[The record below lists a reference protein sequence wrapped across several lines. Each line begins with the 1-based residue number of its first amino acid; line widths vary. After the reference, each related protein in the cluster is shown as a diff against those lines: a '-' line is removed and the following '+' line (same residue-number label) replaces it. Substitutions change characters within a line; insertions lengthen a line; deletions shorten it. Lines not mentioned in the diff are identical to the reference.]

1 MSALRAVQQLGLRDW
16 CIGAGAV
23 RNLVWDALHGFSTP
37 SVLPDVDVAY
47 FDAADLSPERDAELQ
62 HQLHTLAPGIPWEV
76 TNQAAVHLWF
86 ERVFGHPVQPLHSLE
101 DAIATW
107 PEFVTCVG
115 LTLAEDDQIHIVA
128 PHGLDDLFSMTI
140 RRNPARVSPETFR
153 QRVIQKCYQ
162 ERWPRVTV
170 IQ

>member
-1 MSALRAVQQLGLRDW
+1 MSALRAVQQLGLRAW

-47 FDAADLSPERDAELQ
+47 FDAADLSQERDAELQ
-62 HQLHTLAPGIPWEV
+62 RRVRALAPTIPWEV
-76 TNQAAVHLWF
+76 TNQAAVHMWF

-107 PEFVTCVG
+107 PEFATCVG
-115 LTLAEDDQIHIVA
+115 LWLAEDDQIHVIA

-153 QRVIQKCYQ
+153 QRVQQKRYQ